1 MEILNIKLREVLRE
15 DKGGVYGVGAF
26 AMPSKFPKKKYQIQV
41 MFGCNPDRVE
51 ELISAVIDQM
61 KEMQV
66 KLPTDSNMVKVKEMT
81 KREYEVNLK
90 ENNFWLNALYQTYWN
105 QENPLSILDE
115 PKLVGALKPKDI
127 QNTAKKYF
135 KMDNYM
141 KFVLYPEK

>member
-1 MEILNIKLREVLRE
+1 
-15 DKGGVYGVGAF
+15 
-26 AMPSKFPKKKYQIQV
+26 
-41 MFGCNPDRVE
+41 
-51 ELISAVIDQM
+51 M